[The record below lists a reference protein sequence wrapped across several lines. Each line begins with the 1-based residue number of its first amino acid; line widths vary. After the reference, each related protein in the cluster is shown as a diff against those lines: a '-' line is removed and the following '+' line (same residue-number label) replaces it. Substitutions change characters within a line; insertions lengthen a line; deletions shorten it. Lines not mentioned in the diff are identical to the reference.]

1 MDHRL
6 PAESNPRSSSPPVD
20 SCPGLSALIQFADT
34 VGTIE
39 AVERMVLA
47 YAVHRNGLGF
57 DRAHLLVHDGAADQL
72 VAWSGAA
79 APRDDRALAEAVA
92 RAGLTPSSPEHEH
105 THTQRQVRWPAQSL
119 EGLAHLA
126 WESDPVAVAAPEHG
140 AGAEGAVL
148 LRGADRRHGLLV
160 GGWEANG
167 DLDARREQLER
178 FQAAVRRAITH
189 FERRRDARRAEA
201 HLEALAGISR
211 AAVSS
216 LNVAEVLHLA
226 VETVGVDS
234 AVTGAAV
241 WIAQDPEKLK
251 LEITHGPA
259 ALRERAARALS
270 ALATASWSD
279 LRARWVDQPES
290 EPLLAAE
297 WAEDLQSIAVLP
309 LVAYGRAYGAL
320 VVYARRDGRPADSSA
335 FGPASRRFLTAVSD
349 HVALALDQAD
359 RGAQHQR
366 SAERERDLRA
376 RLQRIEPIA
385 EYGQSVAREAEELR
399 YPVASI
405 LAFARRAHG
414 TLVAGDANREYLEI
428 VLREAERLDAMVAST
443 QAQSPPRAPS
453 FERVQPNEI
462 IQGILQRL
470 GERLVRR
477 RVRLV
482 KKLSSEVPALLLDA
496 ERVREA
502 IDHLLHHAVESV
514 ALGGRLKIESRKA
527 GGHVVIEI
535 AHDGMSEP
543 GAALDQLFAA
553 FTSNGLAGA
562 PNLSTAERIVRE
574 HGGEIRTRRE
584 GEWSTVIA
592 FTLPIRDNQDRRRPG
607 ADRRHSAHERRA
619 RFPEAAGG

>member
-1 MDHRL
+1 MDYRL
-6 PAESNPRSSSPPVD
+6 PADPNLRASNPPAD
-20 SCPGLSALIQFADT
+20 SCPGLSTLIQFADT
-34 VGTIE
+34 VFSIE

-47 YAVHRNGLGF
+47 YAVHRHGLGF
-57 DRAHLLVHDGAADQL
+57 ERAHLLVHDAAADQL
-72 VAWSGAA
+72 VAWTGTA
-79 APRDDRALAEAVA
+79 APRDERALAEAVA
-92 RAGLTPSSPEHEH
+92 RAGLAPSMPEHEH
-105 THTQRQVRWPAQSL
+105 THRQVRWPAQAL

-126 WESDPVAVAAPEHG
+126 WESEPVALAAPEHH

-148 LRGADRRHGLLV
+148 LRGADRRYGLLV
-160 GGWEANG
+160 GGWEDMG
-167 DLDARREQLER
+167 DLEARREQLER
-178 FQAAVRRAITH
+178 FQAAVRRAITN
-189 FERRRDARRAEA
+189 FEQRRDARRAEA

-226 VETVGVDS
+226 VETVGGDP

-241 WIAQDPEKLK
+241 WIAHGPETLK

-259 ALRERAARALS
+259 VLRERAGRALS
-270 ALATASWSD
+270 ALATAAWSD
-279 LRARWVDQPES
+279 LRARWIDQPER

-297 WAEDLQSIAVLP
+297 WAEDLAAIAVLP

-320 VVYARRDGRPADSSA
+320 VVYARREGRPAEYPA
-335 FGPASRRFLTAVSD
+335 FASASRRFLTAVSD

-359 RGAQHQR
+359 RGEQHQR
-366 SAERERDLRA
+366 TAERERALRA
-376 RLQRIEPIA
+376 QLQRIEPIA
-385 EYGQSVAREAEELR
+385 EYGQSAARGVQELR
-399 YPVASI
+399 HPVASI

-414 TLVAGDANREYLEI
+414 MLGEGDANREYLEI
-428 VLREAERLDAMVAST
+428 VLREAERLDAMVASA
-443 QAQSPPRAPS
+443 QAPPPPRAAS
-453 FERVQPNEI
+453 FERVQPNEL

-482 KKLSSEVPALLLDA
+482 KKLSAEVPALLLDA

-535 AHDGMSEP
+535 AHDGLNEP

-553 FTSNGLAGA
+553 FASNGHSGA
-562 PNLSTAERIVRE
+562 PNLAAAERIVRE

-592 FTLPIRDNQDRRRPG
+592 FTLPIRDNQDRRRPA
-607 ADRRHSAHERRA
+607 ADRRHSGHERRM